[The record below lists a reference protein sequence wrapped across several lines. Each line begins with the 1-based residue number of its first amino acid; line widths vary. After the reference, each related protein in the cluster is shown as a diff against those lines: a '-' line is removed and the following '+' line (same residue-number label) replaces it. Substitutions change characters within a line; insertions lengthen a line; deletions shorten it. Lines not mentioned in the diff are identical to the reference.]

1 MALIDG
7 KQIRNESVSLD
18 KLRGTTGIV
27 TFTQSATM
35 SFESGS
41 FLRQADE
48 NILTGL
54 DVVNKNYVDSVAQ
67 GLHVKEAVYVV
78 STTQSLSLSG
88 TVETIDGH
96 SLTVGDRVLVNAQ
109 AGIGVGTNSNGIYV
123 VSAGAW
129 SRALD
134 SDSTPSNEVSE
145 GDFVFVQ
152 HGDQYATTG
161 WVLSTTD
168 APDHYNIIA
177 GTDSQKWTQFSGAGV
192 VSPGDGLVLNGSDF
206 DVNTGT
212 GLTISSD
219 AVVIANTG
227 VTAGSYGSAT
237 EIPTFTVNAQGQLT
251 AAGTVSLDLSS
262 GSTTIAIGVAED
274 GTYTDGVFTDFVPS
288 TPIGTA
294 IDRFNEL
301 FKSLVPPPA
310 PVLSDWSGSK
320 SGGANGKL
328 SFDGNNPISGFN
340 YISAT
345 FAQSSPIS
353 VDGTWTAGS
362 KRLSIYASASGD
374 ITGTLNDQVTAN
386 TSTPTPA
393 YLADTFGD
401 ANLGTLKLYVNG
413 VEKTSATID
422 LTIPTA
428 QVTTGGGLS
437 GFSVS
442 AATASR
448 FPAGDYF
455 DQFLNRT
462 GTWIL
467 RGNDPDIV
475 YGYNYVYAVHQS
487 GSFTRTLSR
496 YEFIIDGS
504 TTATSITGGTVS
516 SYTLTGS
523 KFLSGIEYYTGGT
536 INYNATIDNLYRNT
550 YYSAANAITF
560 TDNSGISA
568 ISNISTQYSLLASGG
583 NESRQVVLSTDY
595 SGGPSFTIATSAIR
609 RLNQAIAV
617 TLTARR
623 TIQATVTGGGATVSN
638 IYLDNVASSSTD
650 LFEGFT
656 DENRRLKG
664 TYVGNQYDTYGSIS
678 TNAWSSSDSLVG
690 PTAGYTDGL
699 QVYNDTLIYPVT
711 NFSNTGILAT
721 NKNFGNTLA
730 NYSGATGNRQYVRYF
745 RQVTPTSGNFTLN
758 IAGSGGTFVAK
769 TTSLTGNNIWVEI
782 KAPGA
787 SSQETG
793 WLDAY
798 ADFAT
803 GQWNDGDG
811 ARNAA
816 GGAGRAFG
824 TNWGLTIGTKNTANT
839 SGYMLIRITTGSSFT
854 GSIGSMTFAFS

>member
-1 MALIDG
+1 MAQIDG
-7 KQIRNESVSLD
+7 KQVRDESVSLD
-18 KLRGTTGIV
+18 KIKGTTGLV

-41 FLRQADE
+41 SLRVSFP
-48 NILTGL
+48 ILDGN
-54 DVVNKNYVDSVAQ
+54 DVVNKDYVDAVAQ
-67 GLHVKEAVYVV
+67 GLHIKESVYVV
-78 STTQSLSLSG
+78 SNTQSITLSG
-88 TVETIDGH
+88 TSEVIDNH
-96 SLTVGDRVLVNAQ
+96 TLTVGDRVLVNAQ
-109 AGIGVGTNSNGIYV
+109 AGIGVATNSNGIYV
-123 VSAGAW
+123 VDSGAW
-129 SRALD
+129 TRSLD
-134 SDSTPSNEVSE
+134 SDSTPASEVSE
-145 GDFVFVQ
+145 GDFVFVR
-152 HGDQYATTG
+152 HGDVYATSG
-161 WVLSTTD
+161 WVLSTTNG
-168 APDHYNIIA
+168 ADHYNILA
-177 GTDSQKWTQFSGAGV
+177 GTDSQLWTQFSQAGV
-192 VSPGDGLVLNGSDF
+192 LSA
-206 DVNTGT
+206 GT
-212 GLTISSD
+212 GLTVSGTDIR
-219 AVVIANTG
+219 IADTT
-227 VTAGSYGSAT
+227 VTAGPYGSAT
-237 EIPTFTVNAQGQLT
+237 EIPTFTVNPQGQLT

-262 GSTTIAIGVAED
+262 GSSNIAIGPAED

-656 DENRRLKG
+656 DETRRLKG

-699 QVYNDTLIYPVT
+699 QIYNDTLIYPVT

-803 GQWNDGDG
+803 GQWDDGDG

-816 GGAGRAFG
+816 GGGGRAFG